1 MNYSP
6 IISGPD
12 NGGSNNNIAAH
23 SQFNPPAMHGNP
35 SGYFD
40 PRMQEQEE
48 SKLDPLK
55 IFYYF
60 LKHRWLILSFLITG
74 LIAGALFTFLQTPKY
89 NASTQVEIITQGARV
104 IQDFEVLAQSVDVRT
119 FETAKQKMLSRE
131 LAQRV
136 VFELDLANNAEFL
149 APTPVFSISNL
160 FQRIIG
166 AKNVLILDDL
176 NAERR
181 QSLATRIVKRN
192 IQVVLLRNTSILS
205 VSYSHPSPKI
215 ARDVAN
221 QIAKSYIEQNVDKKS
236 ETSELAR
243 QFIVNQ
249 VQETKEKLQKSEKD
263 LVDYAERAGITV
275 TGDEKTLIQSNISE
289 INRALTE
296 ALQESLA
303 AKRAVQQVNDG
314 NAGALPEVFE
324 SQSIQNTKIRIA
336 EKRAEYQQKLSTLK
350 PAFPEMVRLQA
361 EITEIRKQLRQEIRA
376 LSQSVFIKQEQAELK
391 ENELR
396 KNLAN
401 LEKEQSDFQKK
412 NIQYT
417 ILKREVDSNRTQYD
431 SLIGKL
437 NEVGIGSEI
446 KSGNAS
452 IIDRAITPTRPYSPK
467 LSINLIFAVFGFMVL
482 AAVIVYII
490 ELMNNTFAT
499 PDQIEEELNIPLLGI
514 IPFVLD
520 PQDALPTAPVSEA
533 YRTLR
538 TSVQFT
544 GSDKTL
550 RTLMVTS
557 SEPSEAKTTTVFKLA
572 EGYAALGKK
581 VLVIDSD
588 LRKPRMHKVFDIEN
602 GMGLSNLLTNVIRQD
617 KVVDI
622 FRQTSNPKIT
632 FLSAGTI
639 PPNPTDLLMSNK
651 MGLVLHFCS
660 QKYDLV
666 IIDSPPVMGLSD
678 APILSRLVD
687 ATLFVVSAGQVPRK
701 SAKNAVGRLRA
712 VGANMIG
719 VAFTK
724 FDIHKVGYEYGYKYM
739 QKNYYTYSDEDT
751 QDKLLAFEVATD
763 NSNMEDWKKSSSS
776 SFNLTSLFNLFS
788 KKSS

>member
-1 MNYSP
+1 MNYNP
-6 IISGPD
+6 IISNQG
-12 NGGSNNNIAAH
+12 NGGGDTAIASSH
-23 SQFNPPAMHGNP
+23 FNPPAMQGQP

-40 PRMQEQEE
+40 PRMHDQEE
-48 SKLDPLK
+48 SSFELIK

-60 LKHRWLILSFLITG
+60 LKHRWLILCFLLVG
-74 LIAGALFTFLQTPKY
+74 LIAGTLFTYLQTPKY
-89 NASTQVEIITQGARV
+89 RAFTQVEIITQGARV
-104 IQDFEVLAQSVDVRT
+104 FQDFELLAQSDDKRA

-131 LAQRV
+131 LARRV
-136 VFELDLANNAEFL
+136 VFELDLANNSEFL
-149 APTPVFSISNL
+149 APTPVFSLGNIFTRVFGTTNK
-160 FQRIIG
+160 F
-166 AKNVLILDDL
+166 DL
-176 NAERR
+176 NDLDAERR
-181 QSLATRIVKRN
+181 QDLATRIVKGN
-192 IQVVLLRNTSILS
+192 IGVSIVRNTSILS
-205 VSYSHPSPKI
+205 VSYSHPSPKL

-221 QIAKSYIEQNVDKKS
+221 QVTKSYIEQNVDKKS

-263 LVDYAERAGITV
+263 LVDYAQSAGITV
-275 TGDEKTLIQSNISE
+275 TGDEKSLIQRNISD
-289 INRALTE
+289 INSALTE

-303 AKRAVQQVNDG
+303 ARRAVQQVKDG
-314 NAGALPEVFE
+314 NAGALPEVLE
-324 SQSIQNTKIRIA
+324 SDSIQSTKIRIA
-336 EKRAEYQQKLSTLK
+336 ERKAEYQQKLSTLK
-350 PAFPEMVRLQA
+350 PAFPEMVRLRA
-361 EITEIRKQLRQEIRA
+361 EIREMEKQIRQEVGA
-376 LSQSVFIKQEQAELK
+376 LSQSMLIKLEQAQLK
-391 ENELR
+391 ESELR
-396 KNLAN
+396 KNLAG
-401 LEKEQSDFQKK
+401 LEEEQSAFQKK

-431 SLIGKL
+431 NLIGKL

-446 KSGNAS
+446 KSVNAA
-452 IIDRAITPTRPYSPK
+452 IIDRAILPGSPYSPK
-467 LSINLIFAVFGFMVL
+467 LSINLIFSVFAFMAL
-482 AAVIVYII
+482 AAAIVYVI
-490 ELMNNTFAT
+490 ELLSNTFAT
-499 PDQIEEELNIPLLGI
+499 PDQIEEELKIPLLGI
-514 IPFVLD
+514 IPLVAD
-520 PQDALPTAPVSEA
+520 PQEALPTSPISEA

-572 EGYAALGKK
+572 EGYAALGKS

-588 LRKPRMHKVFDIEN
+588 LRKPRMHKVFDTEN

-622 FRQTSNPKIT
+622 FRETSNPNIS

-651 MGLVLHFCS
+651 MGLTLHFCS
-660 QKYDLV
+660 KKYDLV

-687 ATLFVVSAGQVPRK
+687 ATLFVVSSKQVPRK
-701 SAKNAVGRLRA
+701 SAKNAVSRLRA
-712 VGANMIG
+712 VGANLIG

-724 FDIHKVGYEYGYKYM
+724 FDINKIGYEYGYKYM
-739 QKNYYTYSDEDT
+739 QNNYYTYGEE
-751 QDKLLAFEVATD
+751 QPQEKLLASTGSVD
-763 NSNMEDWKKSSSS
+763 NLDVDKWKGNASGSSK
-776 SFNLTSLFNLFS
+776 LFS
-788 KKSS
+788 FLNKITKKAS

>member
-1 MNYSP
+1 MNYNP
-6 IISGPD
+6 IISNQG
-12 NGGSNNNIAAH
+12 NGGGDTAIASSH
-23 SQFNPPAMHGNP
+23 FNPPAMQGQP

-40 PRMQEQEE
+40 PRMHDQEE
-48 SKLDPLK
+48 SSFELIK

-60 LKHRWLILSFLITG
+60 LKHRWLILCFLLVG
-74 LIAGALFTFLQTPKY
+74 LIAGTLFTYLQTPKY
-89 NASTQVEIITQGARV
+89 RAFTQVEIITQGARV
-104 IQDFEVLAQSVDVRT
+104 FQDFELLAQSDDKRA

-131 LAQRV
+131 LARRV
-136 VFELDLANNAEFL
+136 VFELDLANNSEFL
-149 APTPVFSISNL
+149 APTPVFSLGNIFTRVFGTTNK
-160 FQRIIG
+160 F
-166 AKNVLILDDL
+166 DL
-176 NAERR
+176 NDLDAERR
-181 QSLATRIVKRN
+181 QDLATRIVKGN
-192 IQVVLLRNTSILS
+192 IGVSILRNTSILS
-205 VSYSHPSPKI
+205 VSYSHPSPKL

-221 QIAKSYIEQNVDKKS
+221 QVTKSYIEQNVDKKS

-263 LVDYAERAGITV
+263 LVDYAQSAGITV
-275 TGDEKTLIQSNISE
+275 TGDEKSLIQRNISD
-289 INRALTE
+289 INSALTE

-303 AKRAVQQVNDG
+303 ARRAVQQVKDG
-314 NAGALPEVFE
+314 NAGALPEVLE
-324 SQSIQNTKIRIA
+324 SDSIQSTKIRIA
-336 EKRAEYQQKLSTLK
+336 ERKAEYQQKLSTLK
-350 PAFPEMVRLQA
+350 PAFPEMVRLRA
-361 EITEIRKQLRQEIRA
+361 EIREMEKQIRQEVGA
-376 LSQSVFIKQEQAELK
+376 LSQSMLIKLEQAQLK
-391 ENELR
+391 ESELR
-396 KNLAN
+396 KNLAG
-401 LEKEQSDFQKK
+401 LEEEQSAFQKK

-431 SLIGKL
+431 NLIGKL

-446 KSGNAS
+446 KSVNAA
-452 IIDRAITPTRPYSPK
+452 IIDRAILPGSPYSPK
-467 LSINLIFAVFGFMVL
+467 LSINLIFSVFAFMAL
-482 AAVIVYII
+482 AAAIVYVI
-490 ELMNNTFAT
+490 ELLSNTFAT
-499 PDQIEEELNIPLLGI
+499 PDQIEEELKIPLLGI
-514 IPFVLD
+514 IPLVAD
-520 PQDALPTAPVSEA
+520 PQEALPTSPISEA

-572 EGYAALGKK
+572 EGYAALGKS

-588 LRKPRMHKVFDIEN
+588 LRKPRMHKVFDTEN

-622 FRQTSNPKIT
+622 FRETSNPNIS

-651 MGLVLHFCS
+651 MGLTLHFCS
-660 QKYDLV
+660 KKYDLV

-687 ATLFVVSAGQVPRK
+687 ATLFVVSSKQVPRK
-701 SAKNAVGRLRA
+701 SAKNAVSRLRA
-712 VGANMIG
+712 VGANLIG

-724 FDIHKVGYEYGYKYM
+724 FDINKIGYEYGYKYM
-739 QKNYYTYSDEDT
+739 QNNYYTYGEE
-751 QDKLLAFEVATD
+751 QPQEKLLASTGSVD
-763 NSNMEDWKKSSSS
+763 NLDVDKWKGNASGSSK
-776 SFNLTSLFNLFS
+776 LFS
-788 KKSS
+788 FLNKITKKAS

>member
-1 MNYSP
+1 MNYNP
-6 IISGPD
+6 IISNQG
-12 NGGSNNNIAAH
+12 NGGGDTAIASSH
-23 SQFNPPAMHGNP
+23 FNPPAMQGQP

-40 PRMQEQEE
+40 PRMHDQEE
-48 SKLDPLK
+48 SSFELIK

-60 LKHRWLILSFLITG
+60 LKHRWLILCFLLVG
-74 LIAGALFTFLQTPKY
+74 LIAGTLFTYLQTPKY
-89 NASTQVEIITQGARV
+89 RAFTQVEIITQGARV
-104 IQDFEVLAQSVDVRT
+104 FQDFELLAQSDDKRA

-131 LAQRV
+131 LARRV

-149 APTPVFSISNL
+149 APTPVFSLGNIFTRVFGTTNK
-160 FQRIIG
+160 F
-166 AKNVLILDDL
+166 DL
-176 NAERR
+176 NDLDAERR
-181 QSLATRIVKRN
+181 QDLATRIVKGN
-192 IQVVLLRNTSILS
+192 IGVSILRNTSILS
-205 VSYSHPSPKI
+205 VSYSHPSPKL

-221 QIAKSYIEQNVDKKS
+221 QVTKSYIEQNVDKKS

-263 LVDYAERAGITV
+263 LVDYAQSAGITV
-275 TGDEKTLIQSNISE
+275 TGDEKSLIQRNISD
-289 INRALTE
+289 INSALTE

-303 AKRAVQQVNDG
+303 ARRAVQQVKDG
-314 NAGALPEVFE
+314 NAGALPEVLE
-324 SQSIQNTKIRIA
+324 SDSIQSTKIRIA
-336 EKRAEYQQKLSTLK
+336 ERKAEYQQKLSTLK
-350 PAFPEMVRLQA
+350 PAFPEMVRLRA
-361 EITEIRKQLRQEIRA
+361 EIREMEKQIRQEVGA
-376 LSQSVFIKQEQAELK
+376 LSQSMLIKLEQAQLK
-391 ENELR
+391 ESELR
-396 KNLAN
+396 KNLAG
-401 LEKEQSDFQKK
+401 LEEEQSAFQKK

-431 SLIGKL
+431 NLIGKL

-446 KSGNAS
+446 KSVNAA
-452 IIDRAITPTRPYSPK
+452 IIDRAILPGSPYSPK
-467 LSINLIFAVFGFMVL
+467 LSINLIFSVFAFMAL
-482 AAVIVYII
+482 AAAIVYVI
-490 ELMNNTFAT
+490 ELLSNTFAT
-499 PDQIEEELNIPLLGI
+499 PDQIEEELKTPLLGI
-514 IPFVLD
+514 IPLVAD
-520 PQDALPTAPVSEA
+520 PQEALPTSPISEA

-572 EGYAALGKK
+572 EGYAALGKS

-588 LRKPRMHKVFDIEN
+588 LRKPRMHKVFDTEN

-617 KVVDI
+617 NVVDI
-622 FRQTSNPKIT
+622 FRETSNPNIS

-651 MGLVLHFCS
+651 MGLTLHFCS
-660 QKYDLV
+660 KKYDLV

-687 ATLFVVSAGQVPRK
+687 ATLFVVSSKQVPRK
-701 SAKNAVGRLRA
+701 SAKNAVSRLRA
-712 VGANMIG
+712 VGANLIG

-724 FDIHKVGYEYGYKYM
+724 FDINKIGYEYGYKYM
-739 QKNYYTYSDEDT
+739 QNNYYTYGEE
-751 QDKLLAFEVATD
+751 QPQEKLLASTGSVD
-763 NSNMEDWKKSSSS
+763 NLDVDKWKGNASGSSK
-776 SFNLTSLFNLFS
+776 LFS
-788 KKSS
+788 FLNKITKKAS